1 MTTPMT
7 RYAMDRKDDQKQYDY
22 SFQQYQ
28 DRNYDFIAKRI
39 GADDDRSKE
48 RAYASGAQ

>member
-1 MTTPMT
+1 
-7 RYAMDRKDDQKQYDY
+7 MDRKDDQKQYDY

-48 RAYASGAQ
+48 RAHASGAQ